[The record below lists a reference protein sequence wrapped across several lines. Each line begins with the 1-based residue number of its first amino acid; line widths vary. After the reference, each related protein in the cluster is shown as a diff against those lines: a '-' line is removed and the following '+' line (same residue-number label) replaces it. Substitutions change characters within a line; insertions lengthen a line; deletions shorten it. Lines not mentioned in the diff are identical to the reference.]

1 MHNEACKAESCVCV
15 SAPQPQ
21 SCRQEMDAISLLS
34 TVSIKGDGG
43 GDCFLQ
49 LHKAVLLPQR
59 ELVQICVFL
68 GGRVRSESKYM
79 RIRGHMGGNCIIVH
93 TWSSEIKDWTE
104 TLKQTKSLH
113 H

>member
-21 SCRQEMDAISLLS
+21 TCRQEMDAISLLS
-34 TVSIKGDGG
+34 IMNIRGDGG

-49 LHKAVLLPQR
+49 LHKTMLLLHR
-59 ELVQICVFL
+59 ELVQIYVFL
-68 GGRVRSESKYM
+68 GQRVRAEYKYM
-79 RIRGHMGGNCIIVH
+79 RIQGCMGGNCVIVH

-104 TLKQTKSLH
+104 TMKQRKSLH
-113 H
+113 G